1 MNLLIICAIISFQHI
16 GSTTTV
22 IAIAVALG
30 GACIILIL
38 VGVIGI
44 TRRVQSR
51 RRRCA
56 IDQTSNASQSETQS
70 PDNYGY
76 FTDLSGV
83 YPAPENDGSESG
95 SYKIIE
101 RSTSGKPSLRLAG
114 VTREEK
120 LL

>member
-30 GACIILIL
+30 GACLILIL

-44 TRRVQSR
+44 SR
-51 RRRCA
+51 RIKSRQRQYA
-56 IDQTSNASQSETQS
+56 IDQTSSATQSQS
-70 PDNYGY
+70 PINYGY

-95 SYKIIE
+95 SYNIIE
-101 RSTSGKPSLRLAG
+101 RSISGKPSLRLAG

>member
-30 GACIILIL
+30 GACLILIL

-44 TRRVQSR
+44 SR
-51 RRRCA
+51 RIKSRQRQYA
-56 IDQTSNASQSETQS
+56 IDQTSSATQSQS
-70 PDNYGY
+70 PINYGY

-83 YPAPENDGSESG
+83 YPAPENNGSESG
-95 SYKIIE
+95 SDNIVVETI
-101 RSTSGKPSLRLAG
+101 TSRKPSVRLASG
-114 VTREEK
+114 TREEK